1 MSLHNCTY
9 LCIFLYLLKRK
20 SDRDIREGDV
30 EVKRARDIFTS
41 ARSWLPTALQ
51 VLPYKDNRGDEEDDD
66 DDDEGKIFEIVLFRN
81 TLSRGKGGFELFKS
95 PATKRV

>member
-1 MSLHNCTY
+1 MPLHNCCIY

-51 VLPYKDNRGDEEDDD
+51 VLPYKDNRGDEEEDD
-66 DDDEGKIFEIVLFRN
+66 DDDEGKY
-81 TLSRGKGGFELFKS
+81 FELYFS
-95 PATKRV
+95 GIP